1 MLFDSLPAP
10 IPVSTSAPERAAV
23 SVVDSPK
30 IDSLES
36 AIRVAVER
44 SPLLK
49 LVDERLTRTR
59 ATTAQILSASQLPNV
74 SAGATYTRLSGL
86 GAAFGGGAFGT
97 SPGQIAN
104 PFPVGLQGTPP
115 GSVPASLGATT
126 RAEPTDGGGTG
137 GGGTGGSNNLF
148 GNPSLD
154 QRSLRL
160 SATQL
165 VDFTGIVRTAG
176 RLGELEERVVLLET
190 ARVRQ
195 DLILSVK
202 NGWYGALRADALVR
216 VAEAAV
222 DAATESLR
230 VSEAQLRAGT
240 VASFDVLRAKTQL
253 ANNRQQWIS
262 ARNQRAIA
270 VNALANTLGLDPSSP
285 IQLPA
290 APAIGPKPE
299 LPGIPNL
306 EEAALLARA
315 LRQRPEALQ
324 ADLNEEKAAGA
335 TRLARRTIDPY
346 GTLALSGNYNP
357 NPALVAN
364 QKATGSL
371 SFSITAPLFDGGATR
386 ASIESAHA
394 DARSAAIQTDQ
405 FRRGIKAEVQQ
416 AVLAVRDAEERART
430 SWAAVEEAREAFRL
444 AGVRYREGVDT
455 QLAVNDAQAALVQA
469 ETNAVNARYDL
480 LGALA
485 RLTRAVGDPV

>member
-1 MLFDSLPAP
+1 MPHAP
-10 IPVSTSAPERAAV
+10 IPAPHSGPSHAAPPAPSTAPTEVA
-23 SVVDSPK
+23 
-30 IDSLES
+30 SLEA
-36 AIRVAVER
+36 AIRIALER
-44 SPLLK
+44 SPSLL
-49 LVDERLTRTR
+49 LVDQRLARTR
-59 ATTAQILSASQLPNV
+59 ATTAQIVSAGQRPNV

-86 GAAFGGGAFGT
+86 GAAFGGGAFGAG
-97 SPGQIAN
+97 PGQIAN

-115 GSVPASLGATT
+115 GSVPATLGGIT
-126 RAEPTDGGGTG
+126 RAEPTDGGGS
-137 GGGTGGSNNLF
+137 GGGTGGSGSANPF

-154 QRSLRL
+154 QQSVRL
-160 SATQL
+160 GATQL

-176 RLGELEERVVLLET
+176 RIGAIEENVVLLET
-190 ARVRQ
+190 ARVRHE
-195 DLILSVK
+195 LVLTVK

-216 VAEAAV
+216 VAEASV

-253 ANNRQQWIS
+253 ANNRQQLIS

-270 VNALANTLGLDPSSP
+270 LNAFANTLGLDPSTP
-285 IQLPA
+285 ITLPA
-290 APAIGPKPE
+290 APAIGPRPE
-299 LPGIPNL
+299 LPPLPNL
-306 EEAALLARA
+306 DEAVLIARA
-315 LRQRPEALQ
+315 MKQRPEALQ

-346 GTLALSGNYNP
+346 GSLALSGNYNP

-371 SFSITAPLFDGGATR
+371 SFTVTAPLYDGGATR
-386 ASIESAHA
+386 ASIEAAHA
-394 DARSAAIQTDQ
+394 DARSASIQTDQ

-416 AVLAVRDAEERART
+416 AILAVRDAEERART
-430 SWAAVEEAREAFRL
+430 AWAAVEEAREAFRL

-480 LGALA
+480 LIALG